1 VHRYL
6 LIAIALVACAPRGG
20 PPTAVAPPSPATL
33 PPIPVGEPPD
43 LDRLL
48 ATLSLRDKAAQLVIP
63 WLAGSYAAYDD
74 WSLAETVRLVDSLH
88 VGGLIVSVG
97 SPLDIAA
104 KLNALQARSQLPLL
118 VAADLEGGTAIRLLG
133 GTPFPTNMGV
143 GASGR
148 DSDAY
153 AMGRVTAE
161 EGRAVGIH
169 LAFAPVADVNNNP
182 ANPIINTRSFGED
195 PHSVA
200 RLVGATVRGLEEH
213 GMAATVKHF
222 PGHGD
227 TGSDSH
233 LALPVIS
240 ADWRRLDTLELIP
253 FRAAISAG
261 ASAVMSA
268 HIAVPLLEGG
278 LSRPGTVVPAILT
291 GLLRDSLHFQGLVVT
306 DALEMGGLVNAY
318 GASEAPVLA
327 LIAGADLLLQ
337 PVDPA
342 ATINA
347 VAGAVQQGR
356 LSEER
361 LDRSVRKVLALKQRL
376 GLFEQRTVP
385 LESVPRAVGSAEH
398 LATALDVA
406 GRSIVLLADDGAID
420 SLRARPRRL
429 TLVTYGDEGNPVVGP
444 TLLQE
449 LRRASDTVAVFRLW
463 PQSGPASL
471 DSARAALRSATTGV
485 FAVAVR
491 AVPWRG
497 RIGMPDALA
506 ALIDES
512 AAARPT
518 SLISLGSPYLITQTT
533 KVRSYLLGWAANPV
547 SETAVARALCGA
559 RIGGRLPIR
568 IPPSFALGAGLD
580 RPASARLPH

>member
-1 VHRYL
+1 
-6 LIAIALVACAPRGG
+6 
-20 PPTAVAPPSPATL
+20 VAPPSPAV
-33 PPIPVGEPPD
+33 PAPGPSGEPPD
-43 LDRLL
+43 IDRVL
-48 ATLSLRDKAAQLVIP
+48 AGMSLRDKAAQLVMP
-63 WLAGSYAAYDD
+63 WLAGNYSAYDD
-74 WSLAETVRLVDSLH
+74 WTLAESVRLVDSLH

-104 KLNALQARSQLPLL
+104 KLNSLQARSALPLL
-118 VAADLEGGTAIRLLG
+118 VAADLEGGTAIRLAG

-161 EGRAVGIH
+161 EGRAVGIQ

-195 PHSVA
+195 PHAVA
-200 RLVGATVRGLEEH
+200 RLVGADVRGLEEH

-227 TGSDSH
+227 TGNDSH
-233 LALPVIS
+233 LALPVIT
-240 ADWRRLDTLELIP
+240 ADWRRLDTLELVP
-253 FRAAISAG
+253 FRSAISAG
-261 ASAVMSA
+261 ATAVMSA
-268 HIAVPLLEGG
+268 HIAVPALEGG
-278 LSRPGTVVPAILT
+278 QSRPGTVVPAILT

-306 DALEMGGLVNAY
+306 DALEMGGLVNGY

-337 PVDPA
+337 PVDA
-342 ATINA
+342 RATIDA
-347 VAGAVQQGR
+347 VERAVRQGR
-356 LSEER
+356 VSEAR

-376 GLFEQRTVP
+376 GLFEQRTVQ
-385 LESVPRAVGSAEH
+385 LENVPRIVGSAEH

-406 GRSIVLLADDGAID
+406 QRSIVLLADDGTVD
-420 SLRARPRRL
+420 TLRARPRRL
-429 TLVTYGDEGNPVVGP
+429 ALVTYGDEGNPVVGP

-449 LRRASDTVAVFRLW
+449 LRRAGDTVSVFRLW
-463 PQSGPASL
+463 PQSGPASF
-471 DSARAALRSATTGV
+471 DSARAMLRSNPVAV

-506 ALIDES
+506 GMLDES

-518 SLISLGSPYLITQTT
+518 TLVSLGSPYLISQTT
-533 KVRSYLLGWAANPV
+533 TVKSYLLGWAANPI
-547 SETAVARALCGA
+547 SETAVARALTGA
-559 RIGGRLPIR
+559 RITGRLPIR
-568 IPPSFALGAGLD
+568 VPPTFPLGAGLD
-580 RPASARLPH
+580 RPTSARLLP

>member
-1 VHRYL
+1 M
-6 LIAIALVACAPRGG
+6 
-20 PPTAVAPPSPATL
+20 APPGPAV
-33 PPIPVGEPPD
+33 PVPGPSGEPPD
-43 LDRLL
+43 IDRVL
-48 ATLSLRDKAAQLVIP
+48 AGLSLRDKAAQLIMP
-63 WLAGSYAAYDD
+63 WLAGSYTAYDD
-74 WSLAETVRLVDSLH
+74 WTLAESVRLVDSLH

-104 KLNALQARSQLPLL
+104 KLNSLQARSALPLL
-118 VAADLEGGTAIRLLG
+118 VAADLEGGTAIRLAG

-161 EGRAVGIH
+161 EGRAVGIQ

-195 PHSVA
+195 PHAVG
-200 RLVGATVRGLEEH
+200 RLVGADVRGLEEH

-227 TGSDSH
+227 TGNDSH
-233 LALPVIS
+233 LALPVIT
-240 ADWRRLDTLELIP
+240 ADWRRLDTLELVP

-261 ASAVMSA
+261 ATAVMSA
-268 HIAVPLLEGG
+268 HIAVPALEGG
-278 LSRPGTVVPAILT
+278 QSRPGTVVPSILT

-306 DALEMGGLVNAY
+306 DALEMGGLVNTY

-337 PVDPA
+337 PVDA
-342 ATINA
+342 RATIDA
-347 VAGAVQQGR
+347 VERAVRQGR
-356 LSEER
+356 VSEAR

-376 GLFEQRTVP
+376 GLFEQRTVQ
-385 LESVPRAVGSAEH
+385 LENVPRIVGSAEH

-406 GRSIVLLADDGAID
+406 QRSIVLLADDGAVD
-420 SLRARPRRL
+420 TLRTRPRRL
-429 TLVTYGDEGNPVVGP
+429 ALVAYGDEGNPIVGP

-449 LRRASDTVAVFRLW
+449 LRRAGDTVSIFRLW
-463 PQSGPASL
+463 PQSGPASF
-471 DSARAALRSATTGV
+471 DSARAVLRANPLAL

-506 ALIDES
+506 GLLDES

-518 SLISLGSPYLITQTT
+518 TLVSLGSPYLISQTT
-533 KVRSYLLGWAANPV
+533 KVKSYLLGWAANPI
-547 SETAVARALCGA
+547 SETAVARALTGA

-568 IPPSFALGAGLD
+568 VPPGFPLGAGLD
-580 RPASARLPH
+580 RPAGPRLLP

>member
-1 VHRYL
+1 
-6 LIAIALVACAPRGG
+6 
-20 PPTAVAPPSPATL
+20 VAPPGPAV
-33 PPIPVGEPPD
+33 PVPGPSGEPPD
-43 LDRLL
+43 IDRVL
-48 ATLSLRDKAAQLVIP
+48 AGLSLRDKAAQLIMP
-63 WLAGSYAAYDD
+63 WLAGSYTAYDD
-74 WSLAETVRLVDSLH
+74 WALAESVRLVDSLH

-104 KLNALQARSQLPLL
+104 KLNSLQARSALPLL
-118 VAADLEGGTAIRLLG
+118 VAADLEGGTAIRLAG

-161 EGRAVGIH
+161 EGRAVGIQ

-195 PHSVA
+195 PHAVG
-200 RLVGATVRGLEEH
+200 RLVGADVRGLEEH

-227 TGSDSH
+227 TGNDSH
-233 LALPVIS
+233 LALPVIT
-240 ADWRRLDTLELIP
+240 ADWRRLDTLELVP

-261 ASAVMSA
+261 ATAVMSA
-268 HIAVPLLEGG
+268 HIAVPALEGG
-278 LSRPGTVVPAILT
+278 QSRPGTVVPSILT

-306 DALEMGGLVNAY
+306 DALEMGGLVNTY

-337 PVDPA
+337 PVDA
-342 ATINA
+342 RATIDA
-347 VAGAVQQGR
+347 VERAVRQGR
-356 LSEER
+356 VSEAR

-376 GLFEQRTVP
+376 GLFEQRTVQ
-385 LESVPRAVGSAEH
+385 LENVPRIVGSAEH

-406 GRSIVLLADDGAID
+406 QRSIVLLADDGAVD
-420 SLRARPRRL
+420 TLRTRPRRL
-429 TLVTYGDEGNPVVGP
+429 ALVAYGDEGNPIVGP

-449 LRRASDTVAVFRLW
+449 LRRAGDTVSIFRLW
-463 PQSGPASL
+463 PQSGPASF
-471 DSARAALRSATTGV
+471 DSARAVLRANPLAL

-506 ALIDES
+506 GLLDES

-518 SLISLGSPYLITQTT
+518 TLVSLGSPYLISQTT
-533 KVRSYLLGWAANPV
+533 KVKSYLLGWAANPI
-547 SETAVARALCGA
+547 SETAVARALTGA

-568 IPPSFALGAGLD
+568 VPPRFPLGAGLD
-580 RPASARLPH
+580 RPAGPRLLP

>member
-1 VHRYL
+1 M
-6 LIAIALVACAPRGG
+6 
-20 PPTAVAPPSPATL
+20 
-33 PPIPVGEPPD
+33 
-43 LDRLL
+43 
-48 ATLSLRDKAAQLVIP
+48 P
-63 WLAGSYAAYDD
+63 WLAGNYTAYDY
-74 WSLAETVRLVDSLH
+74 WTLAESARLVDSLH

-104 KLNALQARSQLPLL
+104 KLNSLQARSALPLL
-118 VAADLEGGTAIRLLG
+118 VAADLEGGTAIRLAG

-161 EGRAVGIH
+161 EGRAVGIQ

-195 PHSVA
+195 PHAVA
-200 RLVGATVRGLEEH
+200 RLVAADVRGLEEH

-227 TGSDSH
+227 TRNDSH
-233 LALPVIS
+233 LALPVIT
-240 ADWRRLDTLELIP
+240 ADWRRLDTLELVP
-253 FRAAISAG
+253 FRSAISAG
-261 ASAVMSA
+261 ATAVMSA
-268 HIAVPLLEGG
+268 HIAVPALEGG
-278 LSRPGTVVPAILT
+278 QSLPGTVVPAILT

-318 GASEAPVLA
+318 GAAEGPVLA

-337 PVDPA
+337 PVDA
-342 ATINA
+342 RATIDA
-347 VAGAVQQGR
+347 VERAVRQGR
-356 LSEER
+356 ISEAR

-385 LESVPRAVGSAEH
+385 LADVPRIVGSAEH

-406 GRSIVLLADDGAID
+406 QRSIVLLADDGTMD
-420 SLRARPRRL
+420 TLRARPRRL
-429 TLVTYGDEGNPVVGP
+429 ALVTYGDEGNPIVGP
-444 TLLQE
+444 TLVQE
-449 LRRASDTVAVFRLW
+449 LRRAGDTVAVFRLW
-463 PQSGPASL
+463 PQSGPASF
-471 DSARAALRSATTGV
+471 DSARAMLRSNPVAV

-506 ALIDES
+506 RLLDES

-518 SLISLGSPYLITQTT
+518 TLMSLGSPYLISQTT
-533 KVRSYLLGWAANPV
+533 GVKSYLLGWAANPI
-547 SETAVARALCGA
+547 SETAVARALTGA
-559 RIGGRLPIR
+559 RITGRLPIR
-568 IPPSFALGAGLD
+568 VPPTFPLGAGLD
-580 RPASARLPH
+580 RPTSARLLP

>member
-1 VHRYL
+1 
-6 LIAIALVACAPRGG
+6 
-20 PPTAVAPPSPATL
+20 VAPPGPAV
-33 PPIPVGEPPD
+33 PVPGPSGEPPD
-43 LDRLL
+43 IERVL
-48 ATLSLRDKAAQLVIP
+48 AGLSLRDKAAQLIMP
-63 WLAGSYAAYDD
+63 WLAGSYTAYDD
-74 WSLAETVRLVDSLH
+74 WALAESVRLVDSLH

-104 KLNALQARSQLPLL
+104 KLNSLQARSALPLL
-118 VAADLEGGTAIRLLG
+118 VAADLEGGTAIRLAG

-161 EGRAVGIH
+161 EGRAVGIQ

-195 PHSVA
+195 PHAVG
-200 RLVGATVRGLEEH
+200 RLVGADVRGLEEH

-227 TGSDSH
+227 TGNDSH
-233 LALPVIS
+233 LALPVIT
-240 ADWRRLDTLELIP
+240 ADWRRLDTLELVP

-261 ASAVMSA
+261 ATAVMSA
-268 HIAVPLLEGG
+268 HIAVPALEGG
-278 LSRPGTVVPAILT
+278 QSRPGTVVPSILT

-306 DALEMGGLVNAY
+306 DALEMGGLVNTY

-337 PVDPA
+337 PVDA
-342 ATINA
+342 RATIDA
-347 VAGAVQQGR
+347 VERAVRQGR
-356 LSEER
+356 VSEAR

-376 GLFEQRTVP
+376 GLFEQRTVQ
-385 LESVPRAVGSAEH
+385 LENVPRIVGSAEH

-406 GRSIVLLADDGAID
+406 QRSIVLLADDGAVD
-420 SLRARPRRL
+420 TLRTRPRRL
-429 TLVTYGDEGNPVVGP
+429 ALVAYGDEGNPIVGP

-449 LRRASDTVAVFRLW
+449 LRRAGDTVSIFRLW
-463 PQSGPASL
+463 PQSGPASF
-471 DSARAALRSATTGV
+471 DSARAVLRANPLAL

-506 ALIDES
+506 GLLDES

-518 SLISLGSPYLITQTT
+518 TLVSLGSPYLISQTT
-533 KVRSYLLGWAANPV
+533 KVKSYLLGWAANPI
-547 SETAVARALCGA
+547 SETAVARALTGA

-568 IPPSFALGAGLD
+568 VPPRFPLGAGLD
-580 RPASARLPH
+580 RPAGPRLLP

>member
-1 VHRYL
+1 M
-6 LIAIALVACAPRGG
+6 
-20 PPTAVAPPSPATL
+20 APPGPAV
-33 PPIPVGEPPD
+33 PVPGPSGEPPD
-43 LDRLL
+43 IDRVL
-48 ATLSLRDKAAQLVIP
+48 AGLSLRDKAAQLIMP
-63 WLAGSYAAYDD
+63 WLAGSYTAYDD
-74 WSLAETVRLVDSLH
+74 WALAESVRLVDSLH

-104 KLNALQARSQLPLL
+104 KLNSLQARSALPLL
-118 VAADLEGGTAIRLLG
+118 VAADLEGGTAIRLAG

-161 EGRAVGIH
+161 EGRAVGIQ

-195 PHSVA
+195 PHAVG
-200 RLVGATVRGLEEH
+200 RLVGADVRGLEEH

-227 TGSDSH
+227 TGNDSH
-233 LALPVIS
+233 LALPVIT
-240 ADWRRLDTLELIP
+240 ADWRRLDTLELVP

-261 ASAVMSA
+261 ATAVMSA
-268 HIAVPLLEGG
+268 HIAVPALEGG
-278 LSRPGTVVPAILT
+278 QSRPGTVVPSILT

-306 DALEMGGLVNAY
+306 DALEMGGLVNTY

-337 PVDPA
+337 PVDA
-342 ATINA
+342 RATIDA
-347 VAGAVQQGR
+347 VERAVRQGR
-356 LSEER
+356 VSEAR

-376 GLFEQRTVP
+376 GLFEQRTVQ
-385 LESVPRAVGSAEH
+385 LENVPRIVGSAEH

-406 GRSIVLLADDGAID
+406 QRSIVLLADDGAVD
-420 SLRARPRRL
+420 TLRTRPRRL
-429 TLVTYGDEGNPVVGP
+429 ALVAYGDEGNPIVGP

-449 LRRASDTVAVFRLW
+449 LRRAGDTVSIFRLW
-463 PQSGPASL
+463 PQSGPASF
-471 DSARAALRSATTGV
+471 DSARAVLRANPLAL

-506 ALIDES
+506 GLLDES

-518 SLISLGSPYLITQTT
+518 TLVSLGSPYLISQTT
-533 KVRSYLLGWAANPV
+533 KVKSYLLGWAANPI
-547 SETAVARALCGA
+547 SETAVARALTGA

-568 IPPSFALGAGLD
+568 VPPGFPLGAGLD
-580 RPASARLPH
+580 RPAGPRLLP

>member
-1 VHRYL
+1 VHRNL
-6 LIAIALVACAPRGG
+6 LIAIALLAACAPAGT
-20 PPTAVAPPSPATL
+20 PLPTGAVPATM
-33 PPIPVGEPPD
+33 PPEPGAEPPD

-48 ATLSLRDKAAQLVIP
+48 GSLSLRDKAAQLVVP
-63 WLAGSYAAYDD
+63 WLAGTYASYDD
-74 WSLAETVRLVDSLH
+74 STLAATVRLVDSLH

-97 SPLDIAA
+97 SPLDVAA
-104 KLNALQARSQLPLL
+104 KLNALQARSRLPLL
-118 VAADLEGGTAIRLLG
+118 MAADLEGGTAIRLVG

-143 GASGR
+143 GATGR

-153 AMGRVTAE
+153 AMGQVTAE

-195 PHSVA
+195 PRAVA
-200 RLVGATVRGLEEH
+200 RLVAATVRGLEEH
-213 GMAATVKHF
+213 GMSATAKHF

-233 LALPVIS
+233 LALPVIT

-253 FRAAISAG
+253 FRAAIEAG
-261 ASAVMSA
+261 ATAVMSA
-268 HIAVPLLEGG
+268 HIALPALEGG
-278 LSRPGTVVPAILT
+278 QTRPGTIVPAVLT
-291 GLLRDSLHFQGLVVT
+291 GLLRDSLHFNGLIVT
-306 DALEMGGLVNAY
+306 DALEMGGLVNTF

-337 PVDPA
+337 PADPR
-342 ATINA
+342 ATIDA
-347 VAGAVQQGR
+347 VERAVREGR
-356 LSEER
+356 VSEER
-361 LDRSVRKVLALKQRL
+361 LDQSVRRVLALKQRL
-376 GLFEQRTVP
+376 GLFAQRTVA
-385 LESVPRAVGSAEH
+385 LENVPRTVGSAEH
-398 LATALDVA
+398 LARALDVA
-406 GRSIVLLADDGAID
+406 QRSIVLLADDGSID

-429 TLVTYGDEGNPVVGP
+429 ALVTYGDEGNPVVGP

-449 LRRASDTVAVFRLW
+449 LRKAGDTVSVVRLW
-463 PQSGPASL
+463 PQSGPASF
-471 DSARAALRSATTGV
+471 DSARALLRANPLAV

-506 ALIDES
+506 GLIDES

-518 SLISLGSPYLITQTT
+518 VLASLGSPYLITQTIRL
-533 KVRSYLLGWAANPV
+533 KSYLLGWAANPV
-547 SETAVARALCGA
+547 SETAVARALSGA
-559 RIGGRLPIR
+559 AITGRLPTR
-568 IPPSFALGAGLD
+568 VPPSFPLGAGLN
-580 RPASARLPH
+580 RPATARLAR

>member
-1 VHRYL
+1 V
-6 LIAIALVACAPRGG
+6 
-20 PPTAVAPPSPATL
+20 
-33 PPIPVGEPPD
+33 
-43 LDRLL
+43 L
-48 ATLSLRDKAAQLVIP
+48 AGLSLREKAAQLVMP

-74 WSLAETVRLVDSLH
+74 WTLAETVRLVDSLH

-97 SPLDIAA
+97 SPLDVAA
-104 KLNALQARSQLPLL
+104 KLNSLQARSQLPLL
-118 VAADLEGGTAIRLLG
+118 VAADLEGGTAIRLVG

-143 GASGR
+143 GAGGR

-195 PHSVA
+195 PHAVA
-200 RLVGATVRGLEEH
+200 RLVAATVRGLEEH
-213 GMAATVKHF
+213 GMSATVKHF

-233 LALPVIS
+233 LALPVIR

-253 FRAAISAG
+253 FRAAIAAG
-261 ASAVMSA
+261 ATAVMSA
-268 HIAVPLLEGG
+268 HIAVPALEGG
-278 LSRPGTVVPAILT
+278 QSRPGTVVPAILT

-318 GASEAPVLA
+318 GGSEAPVLA

-342 ATINA
+342 ATIDA
-347 VAGAVQQGR
+347 VERAVRQGR
-356 LSEER
+356 VSEER
-361 LDRSVRKVLALKQRL
+361 LNQSVRRVLALKQHL
-376 GLFEQRTVP
+376 GLFEQRMVS
-385 LESVPRAVGSAEH
+385 LESVPRLVGSAEH

-406 GRSIVLLADDGAID
+406 GRSIVLLADDGTVD
-420 SLRARPRRL
+420 GLRARPGRL
-429 TLVTYGDEGNPVVGP
+429 ALVTYGDEGNPIVGP
-444 TLLQE
+444 TLVQE
-449 LRRASDTVAVFRLW
+449 LRRLGDTVAVFRLW
-463 PQSGPASL
+463 PQSGPASF
-471 DSARAALRSATTGV
+471 DSARAVLRSNPVAV

-506 ALIDES
+506 GLIDES

-518 SLISLGSPYLITQTT
+518 SLVSLGSPYLISQTT
-533 KVRSYLLGWAANPV
+533 RLKSYLLGWAANPI
-547 SETAVARALCGA
+547 SETAVARALSGA
-559 RIGGRLPIR
+559 PITGRLPIR
-568 IPPSFALGAGLD
+568 VPPSFPLGAGLV
-580 RPASARLPH
+580 RPAGARPIH

>member
-1 VHRYL
+1 VHRNL
-6 LIAIALVACAPRGG
+6 LIAIALLAACAPAGT
-20 PPTAVAPPSPATL
+20 PLPTGAVPATM
-33 PPIPVGEPPD
+33 PPEPGAEPPD

-48 ATLSLRDKAAQLVIP
+48 RSLSLRDKAAQLVVP
-63 WLAGSYAAYDD
+63 WLAGTYASYDD
-74 WSLAETVRLVDSLH
+74 STLAATVRLVDSLH

-97 SPLDIAA
+97 SPLDVAA
-104 KLNALQARSQLPLL
+104 KLNALQARSRLPLL
-118 VAADLEGGTAIRLLG
+118 VAADLEGGTAIRLVG

-143 GASGR
+143 GATGR

-153 AMGRVTAE
+153 AMGQVTAE

-195 PHSVA
+195 PRAVA
-200 RLVGATVRGLEEH
+200 RLVAATVRGLEEH
-213 GMAATVKHF
+213 GMSATAKHF

-233 LALPVIS
+233 LALPVIT

-253 FRAAISAG
+253 FRAAIEAG
-261 ASAVMSA
+261 ATAVMSA
-268 HIAVPLLEGG
+268 HIALPALEGG
-278 LSRPGTVVPAILT
+278 QTRPGTIVPAVLT
-291 GLLRDSLHFQGLVVT
+291 GLLRDSLHFNGLIVT
-306 DALEMGGLVNAY
+306 DALEMGGLVNTF

-337 PVDPA
+337 PADPR
-342 ATINA
+342 ATIDA
-347 VAGAVQQGR
+347 VERAVREGR
-356 LSEER
+356 VSEER
-361 LDRSVRKVLALKQRL
+361 LDQSVRRVLALKQRL
-376 GLFEQRTVP
+376 GLFAQRTVA
-385 LESVPRAVGSAEH
+385 LENVPRTVGSAEH
-398 LATALDVA
+398 LARALDVA
-406 GRSIVLLADDGAID
+406 QRSIVLLADDGSID

-429 TLVTYGDEGNPVVGP
+429 ALVTYGDEGNPVVGP

-449 LRRASDTVAVFRLW
+449 LRKAGDTVSVVRLW
-463 PQSGPASL
+463 PQSGPASF
-471 DSARAALRSATTGV
+471 DSARALLRANPLAV

-506 ALIDES
+506 GLIDES

-518 SLISLGSPYLITQTT
+518 VLASLGSPYLITQTIRL
-533 KVRSYLLGWAANPV
+533 KSYLLGWAANPV
-547 SETAVARALCGA
+547 SETAVARALSGA
-559 RIGGRLPIR
+559 AITGRLPTR
-568 IPPSFALGAGLD
+568 VPPSFPLGAGLN
-580 RPASARLPH
+580 RPATARLAR